1 MEESHGINNQLLAPI
16 TLTESK
22 ALNAQHAP
30 ELLLDLSGSND
41 PLPHPIEPCLALQML
56 FQSSMTGCHQC
67 TSSSTG
73 LLSTPFPTLPTT
85 SRPCGASYL
94 LELCPFAILT

>member
-41 PLPHPIEPCLALQML
+41 PLPHPIQPCLALQML

-67 TSSSTG
+67 TSSSTRTPQYT
-73 LLSTPFPTLPTT
+73 LSNPSNHKPALWGPHT
-85 SRPCGASYL
+85 S
-94 LELCPFAILT
+94 